1 MADFTIRK
9 KDLENLG
16 RKLMK
21 EVYEFLHD
29 EYILS
34 FEEMKVEKDN
44 LEKYLVKFYFK
55 MIYESK
61 YDISLI
67 FEKSKYEKYLK
78 EIEDIIEDEIKYK
91 KYLKEIEDKI
101 EDESLDIKL
110 IFDVLDMIKL
120 DFEIDEDLF
129 DKKKAFIYIYSVYEF
144 YDTYLKE

>member
-1 MADFTIRK
+1 MADLIIRK
-9 KDLENLG
+9 KDIENLG

-29 EYILS
+29 EYILT
-34 FEEMKVEKDN
+34 FEEMKVQKD
-44 LEKYLVKFYFK
+44 KIKK
-55 MIYESK
+55 H
-61 YDISLI
+61 LI
-67 FEKSKYEKYLK
+67 FFYLK
-78 EIEDIIEDEIKYK
+78 KLMFDEIKYKNYEEIIEDEIKYK

-129 DKKKAFIYIYSVYEF
+129 DKKKHLYIFILYMNFMIHI
-144 YDTYLKE
+144 